1 MKTKLLMTSSA
12 LFCAIIG
19 ILLSFLPNEIAE
31 YLSVEPTIITIL
43 FLKIL
48 SALYL
53 GFGILNWMAKGTL
66 IGGIYNR
73 PIAIGNL
80 MHFGVG
86 AIAYCIAIYGS
97 DGLIALL
104 LGAYGAIVQLVPAV
118 YSGLFWRKASTLG
131 VILGLVFGV
140 AVTIYFQYLYH

>member
-1 MKTKLLMTSSA
+1 MNTKILMTSSA
-12 LFCAIIG
+12 SFLAIIG
-19 ILLSFLPNEIAE
+19 ILLSFLPNEIVD
-31 YLSVEPTIITIL
+31 YLNVQPNIITIL

-53 GFGILNWMAKGTL
+53 AFGILNWMARGTV

-86 AIAYCIAIYGS
+86 AIALVKVVSNIQTHSEIIISLTVVYVIFAI
-97 DGLIALL
+97 
-104 LGAYGAIVQLVPAV
+104 
-118 YSGLFWRKASTLG
+118 LFAF
-131 VILGLVFGV
+131 VFR
-140 AVTIYFQYLYH
+140 TNPTKT

>member
-12 LFCAIIG
+12 LFCGIIG
-19 ILLSFLPNEIAE
+19 ILLLFLPNEILE
-31 YLSVEPTIITIL
+31 YLNVEPTIITIL

-73 PIAIGNL
+73 PIALGNL
-80 MHFGVG
+80 LHFVVG
-86 AIAYCIAIYGS
+86 SIELVKVISNIQTHREIIIFLTVFYVIFAILFAY
-97 DGLIALL
+97 
-104 LGAYGAIVQLVPAV
+104 
-118 YSGLFWRKASTLG
+118 
-131 VILGLVFGV
+131 VIK
-140 AVTIYFQYLYH
+140 TNPT

>member
-1 MKTKLLMTSSA
+1 MNTKILMTLSA
-12 LFCAIIG
+12 LFLAIIG
-19 ILLSFLPNEIAE
+19 ILLSFLPNEIVE
-31 YLSVEPTIITIL
+31 YLNVEPNIITIL
-43 FLKIL
+43 FMKIM

-86 AIAYCIAIYGS
+86 AIALVKIAYNIQTHSGIIISLTTVYV
-97 DGLIALL
+97 IFALL
-104 LGAYGAIVQLVPAV
+104 FAY
-118 YSGLFWRKASTLG
+118 
-131 VILGLVFGV
+131 VFR
-140 AVTIYFQYLYH
+140 TNPTKTEK

>member
-1 MKTKLLMTSSA
+1 MNTKILMTSSA
-12 LFCAIIG
+12 LFLATIG
-19 ILLSFLPNEIAE
+19 ILLSFLPNEIVE
-31 YLSVEPTIITIL
+31 YLNVEPNIITIL
-43 FLKIL
+43 FLKIM

-86 AIAYCIAIYGS
+86 AIALVKISSNVQIHSEIIISLSAVYVIF
-97 DGLIALL
+97 ALL
-104 LGAYGAIVQLVPAV
+104 FAY
-118 YSGLFWRKASTLG
+118 
-131 VILGLVFGV
+131 VFR
-140 AVTIYFQYLYH
+140 TNPTNTEK

>member
-1 MKTKLLMTSSA
+1 MNTKIVMTSSA
-12 LFCAIIG
+12 LFLATIG
-19 ILLSFLPNEIAE
+19 ILLSFLPNEIVE
-31 YLSVEPTIITIL
+31 YLNVEPNIITIV
-43 FLKIL
+43 FLNIM

-86 AIAYCIAIYGS
+86 AIALVKVVSNIQTHSEIVISLTVVYVIFAI
-97 DGLIALL
+97 LF
-104 LGAYGAIVQLVPAV
+104 V
-118 YSGLFWRKASTLG
+118 YIFRTNPTKTEKKK
-131 VILGLVFGV
+131 
-140 AVTIYFQYLYH
+140 

>member
-1 MKTKLLMTSSA
+1 MNTKILMTSSA
-12 LFCAIIG
+12 LFLATIG
-19 ILLSFLPNEIAE
+19 ILLSFLPNEIVE
-31 YLSVEPTIITIL
+31 YLNVEPNIITIV
-43 FLKIL
+43 FLNIM

-86 AIAYCIAIYGS
+86 AIALVKISSNIQIHSEIIISLSAVYVIF
-97 DGLIALL
+97 ALL
-104 LGAYGAIVQLVPAV
+104 FAY
-118 YSGLFWRKASTLG
+118 
-131 VILGLVFGV
+131 VFR
-140 AVTIYFQYLYH
+140 TNPTNTEK

>member
-1 MKTKLLMTSSA
+1 MNTKIVMTSSA
-12 LFCAIIG
+12 LFYAIIG
-19 ILLSFLPNEIAE
+19 IILSFLPNEIADYLNVE
-31 YLSVEPTIITIL
+31 YNIITIL
-43 FLKIL
+43 FLNIM

-86 AIAYCIAIYGS
+86 AIALVKISSNVQIHSEIIISLSAVYVIF
-97 DGLIALL
+97 ALL
-104 LGAYGAIVQLVPAV
+104 FAY
-118 YSGLFWRKASTLG
+118 
-131 VILGLVFGV
+131 VFR
-140 AVTIYFQYLYH
+140 TNPTKTEKKK

>member
-1 MKTKLLMTSSA
+1 MNIKILMTSSA
-12 LFCAIIG
+12 LFLATIG
-19 ILLSFLPNEIAE
+19 ILLSFLPNEIVE
-31 YLSVEPTIITIL
+31 YLNVEPNIITIL
-43 FLKIL
+43 FLKIM

-86 AIAYCIAIYGS
+86 AIALVKISSNVQIHSEIIIFLSVVYVIF
-97 DGLIALL
+97 ALL
-104 LGAYGAIVQLVPAV
+104 FAY
-118 YSGLFWRKASTLG
+118 
-131 VILGLVFGV
+131 VFR
-140 AVTIYFQYLYH
+140 TNPTNTEK